1 MGRCHKPISK
11 GSRPWA
17 SDTRSDAIDE
27 ILKLRY
33 EYVVIRER
41 LFHVTA
47 AAAARI
53 KKVDGQLMDCAT
65 TGRVFGA
72 RIGPRNWNNVFAMPG
87 HPYLA
92 YNLTLLH
99 DLVTILDEWVRSQTA
114 SSGSLSRMYR
124 RREIE
129 CEAHLSP

>member
-1 MGRCHKPISK
+1 MQD
-11 GSRPWA
+11 GSLSQTHLEGSHPWV
-17 SDTRSDAIDE
+17 SDTRADAIDE
-27 ILKLRY
+27 VLKLRD

-65 TGRVFGA
+65 AGRVFGA
-72 RIGPRNWNNVFAMPG
+72 RIDPRNRNNVFTMPG

-92 YNLTLLH
+92 SLE
-99 DLVTILDEWVRSQTA
+99 DELENE
-114 SSGSLSRMYR
+114 SSNRLW
-124 RREIE
+124 
-129 CEAHLSP
+129 